1 MNTTILSH
9 PIISHKVTLLRKTD
23 TASKDFRILVSEIA
37 TMMAYEA
44 TRDLELQDV
53 SITTPLQQMTGKE
66 IAGKKLVLVPILRAG
81 LGMLDGVLTLLPS
94 ARVGH
99 IGLARDHE
107 TLQPIKYYY
116 NMPKELDKRDVLVL
130 DPMLATGGSA
140 SAAIDFLK
148 ADGCKRIK
156 LLCVLGAPEGVA
168 RIEKDHPDVQIY
180 IAELDERLNEHGYI
194 LPGLGDAGDRIFAT
208 K

>member
-1 MNTTILSH
+1 MNTTILNH
-9 PIISHKVTLLRKTD
+9 PIITHKVTILRKTD
-23 TASKDFRILVSEIA
+23 TSSKDFRTLVSEIA
-37 TMMAYEA
+37 SMMAYEA

-53 SITTPLQQMTGKE
+53 EITTPLQPMIGKE

-81 LGMLDGVLTLLPS
+81 LGMLDGVLSLLPS

-156 LLCVLGAPEGVA
+156 LLCVLAAPEGIA
-168 RIEKDHPDVQIY
+168 RIEKDHPDVQLY
-180 IAELDERLNEHGYI
+180 VAEVDEKLNEHGYI